1 MAKSVNSAMERLWLT
16 ALLVTFIG
24 SPAKQPQNGL
34 AYAATRGD
42 ADSFVE
48 TYYVER
54 DCVPG
59 KKNVRNL
66 KTGAARY
73 VTYLKV
79 IKRSLINRCILFQ
92 IHPGRTS
99 TRSHGETENRYP
111 ALYVPL

>member
-1 MAKSVNSAMERLWLT
+1 MAKSVGVMERLWLT
-16 ALLVTFIG
+16 AVLVIVLIG

-34 AYAATRGD
+34 AYAAMRGD

-66 KTGAARY
+66 KTGAAR
-73 VTYLKV
+73 
-79 IKRSLINRCILFQ
+79 
-92 IHPGRTS
+92 
-99 TRSHGETENRYP
+99 
-111 ALYVPL
+111 